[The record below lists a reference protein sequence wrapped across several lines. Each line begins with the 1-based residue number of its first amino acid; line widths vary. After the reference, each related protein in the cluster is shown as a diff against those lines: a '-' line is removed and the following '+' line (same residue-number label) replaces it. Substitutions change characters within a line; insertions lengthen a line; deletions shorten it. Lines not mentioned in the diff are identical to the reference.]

1 MGCSGVLDLVIV
13 YLFGLVFRQL
23 AYQKEGLKCRNLLCP
38 KASDYFSFD
47 SRCPLCGWPM
57 CSEACA
63 GSPTHQPECRLTR
76 QRGSP
81 ITLEV
86 KSSTKAFPLYE
97 AVAIFRCM
105 SLKTTDP
112 DKYKGIMELEG
123 HKEERKRSGR

>member
-1 MGCSGVLDLVIV
+1 
-13 YLFGLVFRQL
+13 
-23 AYQKEGLKCRNLLCP
+23 
-38 KASDYFSFD
+38 
-47 SRCPLCGWPM
+47 M
-57 CSEACA
+57 CNEACA
-63 GSPTHQPECRLTR
+63 GSPTHQPECQLTR

-97 AVAIFRCM
+97 AVAILRCM

-123 HKEERKRSGR
+123 HKEEREAKGR